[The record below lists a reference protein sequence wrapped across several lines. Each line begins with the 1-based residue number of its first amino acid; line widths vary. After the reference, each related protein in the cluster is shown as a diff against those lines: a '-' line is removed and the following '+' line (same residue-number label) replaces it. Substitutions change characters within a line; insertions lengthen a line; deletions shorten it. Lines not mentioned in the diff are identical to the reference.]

1 MSCVWWWFVAQKKFS
16 EFVISWVHWQKC
28 RWQHAIVGCE
38 IKVSVVNSMFSSN
51 VHYCVHKSVHSFC
64 HQCNQSPCSQANVN
78 VNVIKSMLSSHVNF
92 NGNYSVHR
100 SSQSCINQSEQ
111 PMSMLKQVNVNVIK
125 SMFPIF
131 SQIVS
136 IMYQS
141 MKSKFK
147 LSSQCQCFQVMSII
161 MFTNRFNHVSINE
174 TKFQVFKPMSMFSSH
189 VNCYLIFS
197 QIVSIMYQSMKSKPK
212 FSSQCQCFQ
221 VMSIVL

>member
-92 NGNYSVHR
+92 NGNYSVHK
-100 SSQSCINQSEQ
+100 SVQSCINRSVQS
-111 PMSMLKQVNVNVIK
+111 MSMLKQVNVNVNVFK
-125 SMFPIF
+125 SCQLLC

-147 LSSQCQCFQVMSII
+147 LSSQCQCFQVMS
-161 MFTNRFNHVSINE
+161 M
-174 TKFQVFKPMSMFSSH
+174 
-189 VNCYLIFS
+189 
-197 QIVSIMYQSMKSKPK
+197 
-212 FSSQCQCFQ
+212 
-221 VMSIVL
+221 VL

>member
-1 MSCVWWWFVAQKKFS
+1 MSCVWWWFVVQKKFS

-147 LSSQCQCFQVMSII
+147 LSSQCQCFQVMSIVI
-161 MFTNRFNHVSINE
+161 
-174 TKFQVFKPMSMFSSH
+174 
-189 VNCYLIFS
+189 
-197 QIVSIMYQSMKSKPK
+197 
-212 FSSQCQCFQ
+212 
-221 VMSIVL
+221 